1 MITSHKIKEN
11 STSVIKHIFHWN
23 SMFECIYFPNSSLI
37 SMKDTI
43 SAEISR
49 AVTSDETYPV
59 EDKALALAQLKERW
73 YLRM

>member
-1 MITSHKIKEN
+1 
-11 STSVIKHIFHWN
+11 
-23 SMFECIYFPNSSLI
+23 MFECIYFPNSSLI

-43 SAEISR
+43 SAEINR